1 MRTVTG
7 DRALNHRLSRGVL
20 LVAALYA
27 LCCGTLPER
36 GSAADEED
44 GSRLTLVGGTIAGT
58 PESQPASAPTSTA
71 TTTTAAATAT
81 SSASAPTEKHDRY
94 LAVVNGC
101 VHTITGPVLARATIL
116 CKNDKIVAIGSNL
129 PLPTD
134 CQVVDAAG
142 RDVYPGLVAAQA
154 TGIHGPDN
162 PADTTNVFGLNMNI
176 ALAAGITTALA
187 GNHVAK
193 LTFGSTEGLLVRS
206 PAYVELEYST
216 SKPLERG
223 QLRADLERVRDYL
236 RQLRQYT
243 LDQQAGKAVQPPD
256 KEWIKERYERYRQL
270 LTHEA
275 IAVISANT
283 THELAE
289 AAELARR
296 FNFHLVVRGA
306 LEGWTVAARLGQAGA
321 GAVITVR
328 AAQPPDERFNRPT
341 GATIE
346 NARRLAEH
354 GVTVAVIPPTPS
366 ITLWG
371 LAGRDLL
378 HLNME
383 AAFAVRG
390 GMSNEDALRTI
401 TIDAARVLG
410 VDDRVGSLEVG
421 KDADIIVCDGD
432 LLHYMTQVQVTIV
445 NGRVVYDKSKDTLFA
460 HIRPTGRREVP
471 QFDDQWPRRL
481 QWPAE

>member
-1 MRTVTG
+1 M
-7 DRALNHRLSRGVL
+7 
-20 LVAALYA
+20 
-27 LCCGTLPER
+27 
-36 GSAADEED
+36 
-44 GSRLTLVGGTIAGT
+44 
-58 PESQPASAPTSTA
+58 
-71 TTTTAAATAT
+71 
-81 SSASAPTEKHDRY
+81 
-94 LAVVNGC
+94 VNGR
-101 VHTITGPVLARATIL
+101 VHTVTGPVLARATIL
-116 CKNDKIVAIGSNL
+116 CKNDKIAAIGTDL

-134 CQVVDAAG
+134 CQVIDATG
-142 RDVYPGLVAAQA
+142 REVYPGLVAAQA
-154 TGIHGPDN
+154 GGIHGPDN
-162 PADTTNVFGLNMNI
+162 PADTTNVYGLNMNI

-193 LTFGSTEGLLVRS
+193 LTLGSTEGLLVRS
-206 PAYVELEYST
+206 PAYIELEYAT
-216 SKPLERG
+216 RKPLERAK
-223 QLRADLERVRDYL
+223 LRADLERVRDYL
-236 RQLRQYT
+236 RRLRQYE
-243 LDQQAGKAVQPPD
+243 LDQQAGKPTPPPD
-256 KEWIKERYERYRQL
+256 KEWLKERYEQYRKL

-283 THELAE
+283 TYQLLA
-289 AAELARR
+289 AAELARQ

-306 LEGWTVAARLGQAGA
+306 REGWTVASHLGRAGL
-321 GAVITVR
+321 GAVIRVR
-328 AAQPPDERFNRPT
+328 DEQPPDERFNRPT

-346 NARRLAEH
+346 NARRLVEH

-390 GMSNEDALRTI
+390 GLSNEAALRTI

-432 LLHYMTQVQVTIV
+432 LLHYMTQVHVTIV

-460 HIRPTGRREVP
+460 HIRPDGRREVP

-481 QWPAE
+481 QWPPE